1 MCRRLFYFIDFYKFK
16 FHLMFKKKNK
26 YNSKLGSLASLISI
40 ISYIIIIIFNLKN
53 LFLRKN
59 FYMISLSH
67 YNIDTKIY
75 FNDTLMIFS
84 FINSNGENL
93 LNNTKLINFSILY
106 NNGKENINIE
116 YSTSICEK
124 YIKNYK
130 TRNFSEEFQ
139 CGYLN
144 NIILKG
150 RSHEEDYNYLLFS
163 INICN
168 ENNCYDKEEIKS
180 KLSNSYFYLFFPE
193 YETNHYNYS
202 NPVNLLYNQKIFHFS
217 YDFNKIYEYFFSDMF
232 YFSDDGIFF
241 ENFQETDYFM
251 IVKESLDIIRKDN
264 VNNYGQIVL
273 NSNQQQISYYRNY
286 DKFQDLIPSLTSMI
300 QIHFYFC
307 TFITQYFTKKLFN
320 VEMVNSIMFKQ
331 DKNINKIS
339 IYKEKTIKINN
350 NNSLIRL
357 KDNIKSE
364 ISRKDYRNI
373 IEKSQIDLR
382 NFTEIQKFKQS
393 PEYSFKNVSNF
404 YFYTFKFKW
413 YYYFIPNFIQL
424 KNKNFIILNRCK
436 EKIYENLS
444 IETIFN
450 EIENHK
456 KKFLLTLYSEIT

>member
-93 LNNTKLINFSILY
+93 LNNSKLINFSILY

-217 YDFNKIYEYFFSDMF
+217 YEQIKYMN
-232 YFSDDGIFF
+232 IFF
-241 ENFQETDYFM
+241 QICFIFQTMEFFLK
-251 IVKESLDIIRKDN
+251 I
-264 VNNYGQIVL
+264 
-273 NSNQQQISYYRNY
+273 
-286 DKFQDLIPSLTSMI
+286 
-300 QIHFYFC
+300 
-307 TFITQYFTKKLFN
+307 
-320 VEMVNSIMFKQ
+320 FK
-331 DKNINKIS
+331 
-339 IYKEKTIKINN
+339 
-350 NNSLIRL
+350 RL
-357 KDNIKSE
+357 
-364 ISRKDYRNI
+364 
-373 IEKSQIDLR
+373 
-382 NFTEIQKFKQS
+382 
-393 PEYSFKNVSNF
+393 
-404 YFYTFKFKW
+404 
-413 YYYFIPNFIQL
+413 
-424 KNKNFIILNRCK
+424 IIL
-436 EKIYENLS
+436 
-444 IETIFN
+444 
-450 EIENHK
+450 
-456 KKFLLTLYSEIT
+456 